1 MIIFIINRSFA
12 QPILRSSISPR
23 YNLPGMQKPK
33 MKHPP
38 VSYNKRARKSK
49 KQKISKLKK

>member
-12 QPILRSSISPR
+12 QPILRSSISPC

-33 MKHPP
+33 MKHSPA
-38 VSYNKRARKSK
+38 SHNKRAQKSK
-49 KQKISKLKK
+49 KSKISKLKK